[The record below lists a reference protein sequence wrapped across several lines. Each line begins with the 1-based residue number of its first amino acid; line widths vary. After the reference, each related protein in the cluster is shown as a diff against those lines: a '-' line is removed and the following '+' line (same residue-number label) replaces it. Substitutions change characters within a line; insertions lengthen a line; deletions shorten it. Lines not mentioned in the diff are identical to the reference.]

1 MGRGIE
7 FDYDK
12 AIDKA
17 TRLFWKTGYSNTS
30 LRDLLKVM
38 NIGEGS
44 FYNTVKSKKN
54 LYLECLKHY
63 RATVMSQRETALFSQ
78 TSAKLGVRALFKTVL
93 DQMDDPKRPGL
104 CLMAGSIS
112 RDVLDEK
119 EIREYIVG
127 EGMASGGRFVELLR
141 SAQEAGEL
149 PKQFKPAIVA
159 QIIGTYIQGMS
170 RAALISYDRQRIERQ
185 VEVLL
190 TGLGL

>member
-127 EGMASGGRFVELLR
+127 EGVASGVRFVELLR

-149 PKQFKPAIVA
+149 PKQFKPAVVA

>member
-12 AIDKA
+12 AIARA

-30 LRDLLKVM
+30 LRELLKVM

-104 CLMAGSIS
+104 CLMAGHNSLH
-112 RDVLDEK
+112 VLCGK
-119 EIREYIVG
+119 QNRGYIFG
-127 EGMASGGRFVELLR
+127 
-141 SAQEAGEL
+141 Q
-149 PKQFKPAIVA
+149 
-159 QIIGTYIQGMS
+159 
-170 RAALISYDRQRIERQ
+170 
-185 VEVLL
+185 
-190 TGLGL
+190 GLGPCGPTVRPV

>member
-12 AIDKA
+12 TIARA
-17 TRLFWKTGYSNTS
+17 TGLFWKTGYSNTS

-127 EGMASGGRFVELLR
+127 EGVASGGRFVELLR

-149 PKQFKPAIVA
+149 PKEFEPAVVA

>member
-1 MGRGIE
+1 MGRGIA

-30 LRDLLKVM
+30 VRDLLKVM
-38 NIGEGS
+38 KIGEGS

-63 RATVMSQRETALFSQ
+63 RATVVSQRETALFSQ
-78 TSAKLGVRALFKTVL
+78 ASAKLGVRALFKTIL

-104 CLMAGSIS
+104 CLMAGSMS

-119 EIREYIVG
+119 EIRQYIVG
-127 EGMASGGRFVELLR
+127 ESVAFGGRFVELLR
-141 SAQEAGEL
+141 SAREAGEL
-149 PKQFKPAIVA
+149 PKEFEPAVAA

-170 RAALISYDRQRIERQ
+170 RAALISYDRQKVEQQI
-185 VEVLL
+185 EVLL

>member
-12 AIDKA
+12 AIDRA
-17 TRLFWKTGYSNTS
+17 TRVFWKTGYSNTS
-30 LRDLLKVM
+30 LRDLLRAMK
-38 NIGEGS
+38 IGEGS

-63 RATVMSQRETALFSQ
+63 RATVINERHTALFSQ
-78 TSAKLGVRALFKTVL
+78 KSAKLGVRALFKTVL

-104 CLMAGSIS
+104 CLMAGSLS

-119 EIREYIVG
+119 DLREYIVG
-127 EGMASGGRFVELLR
+127 QSAASGGRFIGLLK
-141 SAQEAGEL
+141 SAQESGEL
-149 PKQFKPAIVA
+149 PKELDPTAVV
-159 QIIGTYIQGMS
+159 QIILTYIHGMS
-170 RAALISYDRQRIERQ
+170 RAAQISYDRQRIERQ

-190 TGLGL
+190 KGLGL